1 MVADI
6 NSMVTLFNENNKL
19 IKQSNKEQ
27 KNEIELSEII
37 QRNKDVQKLCN
48 EIEKKIFDAKA
59 FAELIKKKLDIELG
73 ASI

>member
-37 QRNKDVQKLCN
+37 QRNKDV
-48 EIEKKIFDAKA
+48 
-59 FAELIKKKLDIELG
+59 
-73 ASI
+73 